1 MDDNKR
7 KDTSIKIKACMITQQ
22 LDYYD
27 TQDISVIESRIKSL
41 SFIKTYCCIIHDK
54 DVLSDWLPKR
64 KHFHA
69 VLTFSN
75 ATTIGA
81 VAKGLSVPSQCVEKI
96 KNTTKTARLYLIH
109 KNDIDKFQYDPK
121 DVLANFDYVDFADDY
136 KPQQKKESIAE
147 RIASWEIKQYN
158 LYNYVSVDEFAR
170 HKQYYD
176 RAFTYRR
183 KKMKTMDRNLRCVFI
198 CWPSGC
204 WKTTIAKRLAKEE
217 GYKAYISSGWKNP
230 LDDYEWEECIVLDD
244 IRPETFDYNDL
255 LKFTD
260 NNTDSFVGC
269 RFNNKSIWECKLII
283 ITTVIPIEEF
293 AKFWAYWNDT
303 ADQLL
308 RRFTTYIDMDSSYI
322 RFYSYNEYEKKYIM
336 KTRRNNDILAVYK
349 NNWLA
354 NEKFTID
361 LADKLWLS
369 VATSD
374 A

>member
-121 DVLANFDYVDFADDY
+121 DVLANFDYIDFADDY

-204 WKTTIAKRLAKEE
+204 WKTTVAKRLAEQE

-244 IRPETFDYNDL
+244 IRPETFAYNDL

-283 ITTVIPIEEF
+283 ITSVIPIEEF
-293 AKFWAYWNDT
+293 AEFWAYWNET

-308 RRFTTYIDMDSSYI
+308 RRFTTYIDMDNSFI